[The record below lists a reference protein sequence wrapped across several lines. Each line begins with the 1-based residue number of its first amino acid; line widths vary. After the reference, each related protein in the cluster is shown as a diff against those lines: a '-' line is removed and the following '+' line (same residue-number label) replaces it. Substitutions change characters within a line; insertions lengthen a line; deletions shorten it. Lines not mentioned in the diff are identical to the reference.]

1 MKAYQKLKDSLNVQ
15 LHLLGKSETNYNKG
29 EIPLEL
35 LKLDKKY
42 YDLVVETVYW
52 IVEDF
57 FDDNLF
63 VEFDEQK
70 QEEYTNKINIAIE
83 QFYVNTSEFTSNEK
97 EFSEL
102 LVGEWAYLLDLFNNA
117 DGTSDT
123 SVLKLFSDELFEDYI
138 VL

>member
-15 LHLLGKSETNYNKG
+15 LHLLGTSETNYNKG

-83 QFYVNTSEFTSNEK
+83 KFYVNTSEFTSNEK

-123 SVLKLFSDELFEDYI
+123 SVLKLFSDELFEDYV

>member
-1 MKAYQKLKDSLNVQ
+1 MNAYQKLKDSLNVQ

-123 SVLKLFSDELFEDYI
+123 SVLKLFSDELFEDYV

>member
-123 SVLKLFSDELFEDYI
+123 SVLKLFSDELFEDYV

>member
-1 MKAYQKLKDSLNVQ
+1 MNAYQKLKDSLNRQ

-123 SVLKLFSDELFEDYI
+123 SVLKLFSDELFEDYV

>member
-1 MKAYQKLKDSLNVQ
+1 MNAYQKLKDSLNVQ

-83 QFYVNTSEFTSNEK
+83 KFYVNTSEFTSNEK

-123 SVLKLFSDELFEDYI
+123 SVLKLFSDELFEDYV

>member
-1 MKAYQKLKDSLNVQ
+1 MKAYQKFKETLNVQ
-15 LHLLGKSETNYNKG
+15 LHLLGKTDTNYNKG
-29 EIPLEL
+29 EIPLAL
-35 LKLDKKY
+35 LKLDDKY
-42 YDLVVETVYW
+42 YDLVVETVNW

-63 VEFDEQK
+63 TEFDEQK
-70 QEEYTNKINIAIE
+70 QEEYTNKMNIAIE
-83 QFYVNTSEFTSNEK
+83 QFYINTSEFASNEK

-102 LVGEWAYLLDLFNNA
+102 LVGEWSYLLDLFNNA

-123 SVLKLFSDELFEDYI
+123 SVVKALGDYLFENYI

>member
-123 SVLKLFSDELFEDYI
+123 SVLKLFSDDLFENYI

>member
-15 LHLLGKSETNYNKG
+15 LHLLRKSETNYNKG

-83 QFYVNTSEFTSNEK
+83 KFYVNTSEFTSNEK

-123 SVLKLFSDELFEDYI
+123 SVLKLFSDELFEDYV

>member
-83 QFYVNTSEFTSNEK
+83 QFYINTSEFTSNEK

-123 SVLKLFSDELFEDYI
+123 SVLKLFSDELFEDYV

>member
-83 QFYVNTSEFTSNEK
+83 KFYVNTSEFTSNEK

-123 SVLKLFSDELFEDYI
+123 SVLKLFSDELFEDYV